1 MIFMEPVY
9 FPQIPISAF
18 ISLVSTHFCELIWI
32 GFWSRL
38 LTTICIMH
46 QYSTARNIIRVI
58 ILNLKVIDRY
68 RCFKK
73 FMLNLF
79 DDHIYAIKKLKSVPG
94 TEVYCVSPTLLW
106 CPERVCWCRGDLF
119 AVYSNMYKFATL
131 TDKTI
136 YNLFEFCFP
145 GFRICGIDHH
155 TNGDL
160 LDGQTA
166 VFRFH

>member
-9 FPQIPISAF
+9 FPQISISIF

-46 QYSTARNIIRVI
+46 QYSTTRNIIRVI

-68 RCFKK
+68 RCFKNL
-73 FMLNLF
+73 MLNLF
-79 DDHIYAIKKLKSVPG
+79 DDHIFAIKKLKPIPG

-106 CPERVCWCRGDLF
+106 YPKWVCWCRGDLF

-136 YNLFEFCFP
+136 YNFFEFCLTGRIVRCSNKLARLDFSNFP
-145 GFRICGIDHH
+145 C
-155 TNGDL
+155 
-160 LDGQTA
+160 
-166 VFRFH
+166 